1 MLIGCSAGDGTAPAS
16 TTPLATASSVVSSV
30 ASSVAPSVESSAP
43 TVATVPQTV
52 AGTVPS
58 SDELGLGTTI
68 VEQSLPVGPHP
79 LDGLTAA
86 ELAIVREV
94 LTTAGL
100 VTETTR
106 YPYVGLHPPDKA
118 MVIAW
123 QPGGPLP
130 RAADVVLHD
139 IGNGAVIEAMV
150 DITGREVVSSA
161 PAPNLI
167 PGYVTDEFN
176 AAINAA
182 KNDIGLVRA
191 LDARGI
197 QPNSAICY
205 AFSPGSARTPD
216 EVGKRLLRVSCYAEE
231 GAGSTFWSRPIEG
244 LVATVD
250 VDTAAVLSVV
260 DSPPGSAASPSAPR
274 APSRPAL
281 APIEISA
288 PNGPNVTVAGS
299 SAEWAGWNFR
309 WRFDR
314 RVGMI
319 LNNVSLDVG
328 TGRVPV
334 LYEASMSDLYV
345 PYQHP
350 DPAWSWRTFL
360 DAGEFGLGTTMSELQ
375 PGIDCPTTAIF
386 SSGAVVNDFGDV
398 NTLARAMCLF
408 ERPTGTP
415 SWRHAGGDL
424 GLAAVGAAGGTE
436 LVARTIS
443 TVGNYDYLIDAVFG
457 LEGSIRFDVA
467 AAGVVLQREVD
478 APDQAA
484 FEASADHEH
493 GTLVGPNLVGVHHDH
508 FLNFRLDLDVG
519 GPMNRFVD
527 RRLTTGTVADDLGR
541 TSIWQTSDQVIGVE
555 GPLAVPSSPGSD
567 VWRVEAATGNSLGQR
582 PAYIIDP
589 LGAIATPLVA
599 ADDPGLARAPWTAN
613 PLWVTAY
620 DAGQL
625 FAGGRTLPNG
635 GAPEDGLPVWVG
647 AQRPIVD
654 VDLVTWFTV
663 GFHHIVRSE
672 DLPTMPVHRASF
684 ELRPENVFP
693 ANPLLGFEPPAA
705 S

>member
-1 MLIGCSAGDGTAPAS
+1 MRCFQRLIGPLAVVALFVGCSGGGSTAPLS
-16 TTPLATASSVVSSV
+16 TESLPTSQVATSSVSV
-30 ASSVAPSVESSAP
+30 V
-43 TVATVPQTV
+43 TVPDDAAT
-52 AGTVPS
+52 TVPS
-58 SDELGLGTTI
+58 GDDLGLGTTI
-68 VEQSLPVGPHP
+68 VEPLPADPHP

-86 ELAIVREV
+86 ELAVMREV

-100 VTETTR
+100 VTDTTR

-118 MVIAW
+118 SVIGW
-123 QPGGPLP
+123 QPGGLLA

-139 IGNGAVIEAMV
+139 VGSGSVTEAVV
-150 DITGREVVSSA
+150 DISGRTVVSSA

-167 PGYVTDEFN
+167 PGYVTDEFS

-182 KNDIGLVRA
+182 KNDIDIVRA

-197 QPNSAICY
+197 QPNAAICY
-205 AFSPGSARTPD
+205 AFSPGAARTPD

-260 DSPPGSAASPSAPR
+260 DSLPGSVTSSAAPVA
-274 APSRPAL
+274 ATRPAL
-281 APIEISA
+281 VPIEIAA
-288 PNGPNVTVAGS
+288 PNGPNVTVTGS
-299 SAEWAGWNFR
+299 SAQWAGWNFR
-309 WRFDR
+309 WRLDR

-319 LNNVSLDVG
+319 LNDVSLDVG

-386 SSGAVVNDFGDV
+386 GSGAVVNDFGDV

-424 GLAAVGAAGGTE
+424 GLATVGAAGGTE
-436 LVARTIS
+436 LVARSIS
-443 TVGNYDYLIDAVFG
+443 TVGNYDYLVDAVFG
-457 LEGSIRFDVA
+457 LDGSIRFDVA
-467 AAGVVLQREVD
+467 AAGVVLQRTVD
-478 APDQAA
+478 TPDQAA
-484 FEASADHEH
+484 FEASPDHQH
-493 GTLVGPNLVGVHHDH
+493 GALVGPNLVGVNHDH
-508 FLNFRLDLDVG
+508 FINFRLDLDVG
-519 GPMNRFVD
+519 GPANRFVD
-527 RRLTTGTVADDLGR
+527 RRLTAVPVADDQGR
-541 TSIWQTSDQVIGVE
+541 TSVWQTSDQVIGVE
-555 GPLAVPSSPGSD
+555 GPLAAPGAPGSN
-567 VWRVEAATGNSLGQR
+567 VWRVEAATTNPLGQR
-582 PAYIIDP
+582 PAYVIDP
-589 LGAIATPLVA
+589 LGAMATPLVV
-599 ADDPGLARAPWTAN
+599 ADDPGQVRAPWSAN

-620 DAGQL
+620 DATQL

-647 AQRPIVD
+647 AQRPVVD
-654 VDLVTWFTV
+654 ADLVAWFTV

-672 DLPTMPVHRASF
+672 DLPTMPIHRASF

-693 ANPLLGFEPPAA
+693 ANPLLGFEPPAG
-705 S
+705 